1 MIMEN
6 MFIYSSYRYI
16 LKDTCA
22 LKINENFDKLGS
34 TKNFCS
40 LNDTVTTVK
49 HLYVLAESTVTG
61 KRTGPLSPL
70 MAGPAPP
77 LTLGPVFPAR
87 DFLTPGFT

>member
-22 LKINENFDKLGS
+22 LKIKENFDKLGS

-49 HLYVLAESTVTG
+49 HITN
-61 KRTGPLSPL
+61 
-70 MAGPAPP
+70 
-77 LTLGPVFPAR
+77 
-87 DFLTPGFT
+87 